1 MKAIRARVRRFG
13 IFIGCCVSLP
23 VGWCRGAPTFY
34 PPWAGSSMQGAMNRL
49 GQGVADAGHPGQLLA
64 AGLPDALQAAE
75 EAQQLPAA
83 LGAHAEDA
91 LQGGGAPNLVAA
103 GAVAGDGEAVSLV
116 ADMLDQV
123 QQM

>member
-1 MKAIRARVRRFG
+1 
-13 IFIGCCVSLP
+13 
-23 VGWCRGAPTFY
+23 
-34 PPWAGSSMQGAMNRL
+34 MNRL

-83 LGAHAEDA
+83 LGAHAGDA

-103 GAVAGDGEAVSLV
+103 STVAGDGEAVSLV

-123 QQM
+123 QRRGGAVQVQGALHRLQEERLEARLAGGALRSEERRVGKECSFRWG